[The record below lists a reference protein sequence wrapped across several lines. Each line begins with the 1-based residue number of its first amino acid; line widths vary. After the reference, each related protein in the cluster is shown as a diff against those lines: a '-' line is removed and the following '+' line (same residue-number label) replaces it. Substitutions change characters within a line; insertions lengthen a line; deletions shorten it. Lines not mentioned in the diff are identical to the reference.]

1 MGINILKAI
10 LLVLALSLECVVAA
24 GNPKTSF
31 GIFVDS
37 VTYDACRQELE
48 AYRQQLISE
57 GLRADILAKD
67 WQNPEEVRAKVKE
80 LAADKTC
87 PLEGIVLVGDMPIAM
102 IREAQWLTTAF
113 KMNEQRFPIF
123 ESSVA
128 SDRFYDDFD
137 LEFDFLSKDEKRRDI
152 FYYRLSERGAQH
164 LQPEIYSARMK
175 VPECMGGNKYE
186 ILAKYLRKVV
196 AAHQE
201 RNNKADNITF
211 FFGKSYNSE
220 DLNVWRQKTLL
231 YKESFPEAFKKA
243 SGNRFLTFKQAPQMK
258 WTIMSELQREDSDIF
273 QFTEHGSYDTQYLN
287 GVGEGGSIEE
297 NLLLLRSAIARK
309 YLRWKNKPEEE
320 RRKQDFPDSL
330 FQLPSR
336 NFSDSALAFYHK
348 YDSVAMRNA
357 NILQEDLLDVK
368 SNAKIVI
375 LNACYNGSFHN
386 EEGYIAGVHVFG
398 DGKCVLAQAN
408 TVNVLQD
415 KFEDKLIGLLSL
427 GLRAGMWQK
436 EVPYLESHLI
446 GDPTF
451 RFAPTDS
458 KVNTDKLASDLI
470 FRSKDPGT
478 WKKYLK
484 NSNPVVRATAIV
496 HLAHSDC
503 LETNAIALEMLRKDS
518 SPIVRQCAFSVLG
531 NSADEHAEEAILTA
545 SNDPVEVIARHACL
559 LAAEMGSVGK
569 DGRILAAMERL
580 YENHPELLRVNMQ
593 SENALRIMTG
603 GGYFDSESAKINDKS
618 LSDNQRISAMRTFRN
633 YRYDKAR
640 KEILKLAG
648 DSSESENIRKVACE
662 VMGWFSKSPYRADII
677 RELKEMLS
685 SEKSM
690 PASVR
695 VEILKTVK
703 RLEHK

>member
-10 LLVLALSLECVVAA
+10 LPVLALSLECVVAA

-80 LAADKTC
+80 LAADRKC

-164 LQPEIYSARMK
+164 LQPDIYSARMK

-273 QFTEHGSYDTQYLN
+273 QFTEHGAYDTQYLN

-531 NSADEHAEEAILTA
+531 NSADEDAEEAILTA

-559 LAAEMGSVGK
+559 LAAEIGSVGK

-685 SEKSM
+685 SEKSI

>member
-1 MGINILKAI
+1 MSINILKAI
-10 LLVLALSLECVVAA
+10 LPVLALSLECVVAA

-80 LAADKTC
+80 LAADRKC

-164 LQPEIYSARMK
+164 LQPDIYSARMK

-231 YKESFPEAFKKA
+231 YKENFPEAFKKA

-273 QFTEHGSYDTQYLN
+273 QFTEHGAYDTQYLN
-287 GVGEGGSIEE
+287 GVGEGHSIEE

-677 RELKEMLS
+677 REFKEMLS

>member
-10 LLVLALSLECVVAA
+10 LPVLALSLECVVAA

-80 LAADKTC
+80 LAADRKC

-164 LQPEIYSARMK
+164 LQPDIYSARMK

-273 QFTEHGSYDTQYLN
+273 QFTEHGAYDTQYLN

-503 LETNAIALEMLRKDS
+503 RETNAIALEMLRKDS

>member
-10 LLVLALSLECVVAA
+10 LPVLALSLECVVAA

-80 LAADKTC
+80 LAADRKC

-102 IREAQWLTTAF
+102 IRKAQWLTTAF

-137 LEFDFLSKDEKRRDI
+137 LEFDFLSKDEKHRDI

-164 LQPEIYSARMK
+164 LQPDIYSARMK

-273 QFTEHGSYDTQYLN
+273 QFTEHGAYDTQYLN
-287 GVGEGGSIEE
+287 GVGEGHSIEE

-478 WKKYLK
+478 SKKYLK

-633 YRYDKAR
+633 YRYD
-640 KEILKLAG
+640 
-648 DSSESENIRKVACE
+648 
-662 VMGWFSKSPYRADII
+662 
-677 RELKEMLS
+677 
-685 SEKSM
+685 
-690 PASVR
+690 
-695 VEILKTVK
+695 
-703 RLEHK
+703 

>member
-1 MGINILKAI
+1 MRINILNAI
-10 LLVLALSLECVVAA
+10 LPLLALSFECVAA
-24 GNPKTSF
+24 FGNPKTSF

-37 VTYDACRQELE
+37 ATYDACRQELE
-48 AYRQQLISE
+48 AYKNQLISE
-57 GLRADILAKD
+57 GLKADIFAKN
-67 WQNPEEVRAKVKE
+67 WQNPDEVRAKVKE
-80 LAADKTC
+80 LASKPDC

-137 LEFDFLSKDEKRRDI
+137 LEFDFLSKDEKRSDV
-152 FYYRLSERGAQH
+152 FYYRLSERGAQY
-164 LQPEIYSARMK
+164 LLPDIYSARMK
-175 VPECMGGNKYE
+175 VPECMGGDKYE

-220 DLNVWRQKTLL
+220 DLNVWRQKPLL
-231 YKESFPEAFKKA
+231 YKEHFPEAFKKA

-258 WTIMSELQREDSDIF
+258 WTVMSELQREDLDIF
-273 QFTEHGSYDTQYLN
+273 QFTEHGAYDTQYLS
-287 GVGEGGSIEE
+287 GVGEGHSLEE
-297 NLLLLRSAIARK
+297 NLFLLRSAIAK
-309 YLRWKNKPEEE
+309 QYLRWKSNPEEE
-320 RRKQDFPDSL
+320 RIKQVFPDSL

-336 NFSDSALAFYHK
+336 NFSDSALALYHK
-348 YDSVAMRNA
+348 YDSAATRNA
-357 NILQEDLLDVK
+357 NILQEELYGVK
-368 SNAKIVI
+368 SNARIVI

-386 EEGYIAGVHVFG
+386 NEGYIAGVHVFG

-451 RFAPTDS
+451 RFAGAGH
-458 KVNTDKLASDLI
+458 KVDTDKLTSDLI
-470 FRSKDPGT
+470 RKPKDSRT
-478 WKKYLK
+478 WKRWLK
-484 NSNPVVRATAIV
+484 NSNPIVRASAIA
-496 HLAHSDC
+496 HLSHSDSPQ
-503 LETNAIALEMLRKDS
+503 TGALALDILKKDP
-518 SPIVRQCAFSVLG
+518 SPIVRQCAFFVLEAR
-531 NSADEHAEEAILTA
+531 ADEYAQEAILTA
-545 SNDPVEVIARHACL
+545 ANDPIEVLARHACL
-559 LAAEMGSVGK
+559 LAAAMGSAGK
-569 DGRILAAMERL
+569 DGEILRAMENL

-593 SENALRIMTG
+593 AENALRVISG
-603 GGYFDSESAKINDKS
+603 GGFLDSESAKINDKS
-618 LSDNQRISAMRTFRN
+618 LSENKRILALRSFRN
-633 YRYDKAR
+633 YRYAKA
-640 KEILKLAG
+640 KEEILRLAG
-648 DSSESENIRKVACE
+648 DDSESESIRKVACE
-662 VMGWFSKSPYRADII
+662 VMGWYSKSPDRAHII
-677 RELKEMLS
+677 REFKKMLS
-685 SEKSM
+685 SEKTM
-690 PASVR
+690 PETVR

>member
-10 LLVLALSLECVVAA
+10 LPVLALSLECVVAA

-80 LAADKTC
+80 LAADKKC

-137 LEFDFLSKDEKRRDI
+137 LEFDFLSKDEKHRDI

-164 LQPEIYSARMK
+164 LQPDIYSARMK

-273 QFTEHGSYDTQYLN
+273 QFTEHGAYDTQYLN
-287 GVGEGGSIEE
+287 GVGEGHSIEE

-348 YDSVAMRNA
+348 YDSVEMRNA

-484 NSNPVVRATAIV
+484 NSNPVIRATAIV

-503 LETNAIALEMLRKDS
+503 RETNAIALEMLRKDS

-559 LAAEMGSVGK
+559 LAAEMGSIGK

-677 RELKEMLS
+677 SEFKEMLS

>member
-10 LLVLALSLECVVAA
+10 LPVLALSLECVVAA

-37 VTYDACRQELE
+37 VTYDACRTELE
-48 AYRQQLISE
+48 AYRDQLLSE
-57 GLRADILAKD
+57 GLKAIILAKD

-80 LAADKTC
+80 LAADRKC

-273 QFTEHGSYDTQYLN
+273 QFTEHGAYDTQYLN
-287 GVGEGGSIEE
+287 GVGEGHSIEE

-336 NFSDSALAFYHK
+336 NFSDSALEFYHK

-386 EEGYIAGVHVFG
+386 EEGYIAGAHVFG

-427 GLRAGMWQK
+427 GMRAGMWQK

-503 LETNAIALEMLRKDS
+503 RETNAIALEMLRKDS

-531 NSADEHAEEAILTA
+531 NNADEDAEEAILTA

-677 RELKEMLS
+677 REFKEMLS

-703 RLEHK
+703 RLKHK